1 MLVPRDLQ
9 NPSLNLPQT
18 ITIQETV
25 QRNDVVFSVIGSD
38 LDLSVSFRID
48 KLCILFKITNK
59 HLFFSTGNS
68 CMQTIPVNKYKIDV
82 VMQFFNKT

>member
-48 KLCILFKITNK
+48 KLCILFMITNK
-59 HLFFSTGNS
+59 HLFFPQAILV
-68 CMQTIPVNKYKIDV
+68 CR
-82 VMQFFNKT
+82 QFQ

>member
-48 KLCILFKITNK
+48 KLCILLKITNK

-68 CMQTIPVNKYKIDV
+68 CMQTIPVINTK
-82 VMQFFNKT
+82 